1 MANKNRVNVLLVS
14 TAGTGYSYV
23 KTKPT
28 RGEKAGKKLELKKF
42 DPRAVNP
49 QTSKKGMHV
58 MFVEKKLV
66 YKAN

>member
-1 MANKNRVNVLLVS
+1 MANKNRVNVLLTS

-28 RGEKAGKKLELKKF
+28 KGEKASKKLELKKF
-42 DPRAVNP
+42 DPRAVNSK
-49 QTSKKGMHV
+49 TGKKGMYV
-58 MFVEKKLV
+58 QFTEKKLV